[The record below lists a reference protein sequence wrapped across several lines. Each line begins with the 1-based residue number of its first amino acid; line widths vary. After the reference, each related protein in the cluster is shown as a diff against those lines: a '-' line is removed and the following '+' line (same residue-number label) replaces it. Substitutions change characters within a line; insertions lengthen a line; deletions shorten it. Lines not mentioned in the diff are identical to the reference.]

1 MAVCASPSRYYGCT
15 CIFQGH
21 ERRCCSCPVYHA
33 RRSRVCAPANLCAS
47 PLLRKIFR
55 VVAFG
60 SDVPPSLPPFLPPS
74 LPVFLSHKHRHTPF
88 LCSQIHCVTHLLLP
102 PLPKKKKRRK
112 ERVGKM
118 CNPAK
123 CVVCAESI
131 STT

>member
-1 MAVCASPSRYYGCT
+1 MNAGWVGRGSSLRHHAFPSKKSWLHYRQGCQKRYNWSSPYRFFRG
-15 CIFQGH
+15 
-21 ERRCCSCPVYHA
+21 
-33 RRSRVCAPANLCAS
+33 APSQCLD
-47 PLLRKIFR
+47 LVTFR
-55 VVAFG
+55 

-74 LPVFLSHKHRHTPF
+74 LPVFLSHKHRYTPF
-88 LCSQIHCVTHLLLP
+88 LCSQIHCVTQLLLP

-123 CVVCAESI
+123 CMVCAESI